1 MFRIHAVA
9 IAMIVSLGAFA
20 YCRAGEDARKSKPA
34 STADLIPADA
44 KATLEEAGLKV
55 TTGGVTLPEEIEFGR
70 SVREAARQK
79 KAMMAADREVYAI
92 QQELDDIQAQMS
104 ALKTQHKNL
113 SAELANVTSAA
124 ANNRIVGALNATVGE
139 LEELAEKS
147 KTVTDRLKE
156 SRNNAGKIRDEFVQ
170 ELESMRTRADEIQ
183 RKWTGLAADSTLTE
197 ALAAVNMAL
206 GAKFAL
212 QPATSFAANVR
223 QLKTMEEAVKS
234 DSIKL
239 ENETN
244 SLWVNVL
251 INDKHKKRMIVDSGA
266 TTISL
271 SDKMAR
277 EMGLKPDANG
287 TPVRVSLADG
297 RVVPA
302 TMVKL
307 DSVRVGKF
315 TVLDVECCVLSPE
328 APDAPA
334 LLGMSFLGQFKFE
347 VDTAQA
353 ELKLLK
359 VDSGEP
365 IPKDRSKDKGKAK
378 KKK

>member
-1 MFRIHAVA
+1 
-9 IAMIVSLGAFA
+9 
-20 YCRAGEDARKSKPA
+20 
-34 STADLIPADA
+34 
-44 KATLEEAGLKV
+44 
-55 TTGGVTLPEEIEFGR
+55 
-70 SVREAARQK
+70 
-79 KAMMAADREVYAI
+79 
-92 QQELDDIQAQMS
+92 
-104 ALKTQHKNL
+104 
-113 SAELANVTSAA
+113 LANVTDAA
-124 ANNRIVGALNATVGE
+124 TNNRVVGALNATVGE
-139 LEELAEKS
+139 IEELGEKS
-147 KTVTDRLKE
+147 KDATDRLKE
-156 SRNNAGKIRDEFVQ
+156 ARNKAGEIRDGFVQ
-170 ELESMRTRADEIQ
+170 ELETIRSHADEVP
-183 RKWTGLAADSTLTE
+183 RKWTALAEDPASKE
-197 ALAAVNMAL
+197 ALNAVNKAL
-206 GAKFAL
+206 GTKFSL
-212 QPATSFAANVR
+212 QPTSSFAANVK
-223 QLKTMEEAVKS
+223 QLKTMQDAVKS

-251 INDKHKKRMIVDSGA
+251 INDKHRKRMIVDSGA
-266 TTISL
+266 STVSL
-271 SDKMAR
+271 SDRMAR
-277 EMGLKPDANG
+277 EMGIKLDANG

-307 DSVRVGKF
+307 DSVKVGKF

-359 VDSGEP
+359 VESGEP
-365 IPKDRSKDKGKAK
+365 MPKDKSKDKGKPTK